1 MIITLFLAPS
11 RLQKRL
17 QTNESLN
24 NYCILCNYVPSKK
37 YMSIEFIQWL
47 CDPHGKLLSTQF
59 EEGRSVMLEE
69 DRRSVLA
76 EFQASMMVH

>member
-1 MIITLFLAPS
+1 
-11 RLQKRL
+11 
-17 QTNESLN
+17 
-24 NYCILCNYVPSKK
+24 
-37 YMSIEFIQWL
+37 MSVEFIQWL